1 MNSVKQT
8 NNIVEEFN
16 RRFFDIPFGNSD
28 FQNRKFIKEAQFTPA
43 RAYRALGL
51 RLLDRINA
59 LREAKFSFDEIKI
72 DIDELLDRRKN
83 EKDAFGLRRISLNLK
98 RKNVQLHNM
107 KKLVNDAAH
116 EVKFLWSEVE
126 AFPEFTRKQ
135 FEAGEHEH
143 FLIRFKR
150 NGDAAN
156 LDMITNNDEEF
167 DRMLCSFGKTT
178 QAINTK

>member
-1 MNSVKQT
+1 MKELAKLT
-8 NNIVEEFN
+8 TGFE

-72 DIDELLDRRKN
+72 DIDELLDRQRS
-83 EKDAFGLRRISLNLK
+83 EIGVFELRRIDLNLK
-98 RKNVQLHNM
+98 RKNAQLHNM
-107 KKLVNDAAH
+107 EKLVNDAAH

-126 AFPEFTRKQ
+126 SFPEFTRKQ
-135 FEAGEHEH
+135 FEEIGRASCRE
-143 FLIRFKR
+143 RV
-150 NGDAAN
+150 
-156 LDMITNNDEEF
+156 
-167 DRMLCSFGKTT
+167 
-178 QAINTK
+178 

>member
-1 MNSVKQT
+1 MKELAKLT
-8 NNIVEEFN
+8 TGFE

-72 DIDELLDRRKN
+72 DIDELLDRQRS
-83 EKDAFGLRRISLNLK
+83 EIGVFELRRIDLNLK
-98 RKNVQLHNM
+98 RKNAQLHNM
-107 KKLVNDAAH
+107 EKLVNDAAH

-126 AFPEFTRKQ
+126 SFPEFTRKQ

-150 NGDAAN
+150 NGDAAS
-156 LDMITNNDEEF
+156 LDMITNNDKEF
-167 DRMLCSFGKTT
+167 DRMLCSSGKTT